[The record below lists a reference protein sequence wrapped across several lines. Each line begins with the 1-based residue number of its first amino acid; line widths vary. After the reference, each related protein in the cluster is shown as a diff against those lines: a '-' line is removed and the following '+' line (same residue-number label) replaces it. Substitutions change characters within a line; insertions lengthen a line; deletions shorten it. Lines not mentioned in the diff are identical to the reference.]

1 MEQGV
6 TCEHLNKL
14 ADVLGKDLWQSKEV
28 LTCFD
33 CGCPGPNLWICLQP
47 DCHHVGC
54 SEVKNDHST
63 LHQKNFSTHCVHM
76 NVSTERIWCYL
87 CEKEV
92 HIRAALARASSPDST
107 CVESPG
113 RLDSVGFSMV
123 DDDLD
128 PDDMDYDDDARPR
141 GLVGLQNMGNTC
153 YMNAALQALS
163 NTAPLTSYF
172 LECAAAVAVLAAD
185 KKPGIS
191 RAYQKLVKE
200 MWSRKTRGYVVP
212 NGILY
217 GIRNVHPMFRG
228 YHQHDTQEFL
238 RCFMD
243 QLHEELKEPV
253 FDTSEDK
260 LNSEADGDHQE
271 TRSVHVRRRA
281 ASSGGERVSNDA
293 PLFARMR
300 RKSPAP
306 SSYSESRTDGYLRVS
321 QDPPSRH
328 RRSASFAG
336 THQLQYHLYTQQTNG
351 PDLTSRGP
359 NQALNGS
366 ESELSWSSEAEER
379 YETCSSGASDA
390 PDPRTETAGGGAGP
404 ARGGGDGA
412 AGGARYRSV
421 ISDVFDGKLL
431 SSVQCLICNR
441 VSTRVETFQDLS
453 LPIPSREHLAVIRCQ
468 QPILNHHAPHGAQE
482 SWVRGLQPSREQTS
496 SLEPVSWTTPL
507 TPVWWLLSWLRSWF
521 YGPIVSLQDC
531 LAAFFSADELKGD
544 NMYSCSRCNKLRNG
558 VKMSGVVRLPEV
570 LCVHLKRFRHE
581 LMFSAKVGAR
591 VSFPINDLNM
601 APYTHKDCTSKIT
614 RYELCAVICH
624 AGTAGGGH
632 YTCIA
637 RNGRGWYMF
646 DDHAVSPLPLHHL
659 PHAEAYVLFYR
670 KINPQ
675 MTNLRQKAAE
685 ILESTSAETNDIKF
699 YISKQW
705 INKFNTWA
713 EPGPIDNSDF
723 VCWHGGVRPERAP
736 HLHHLAALVPQPLW
750 EFLYENFG
758 GGPAVSHVHECGVC
772 ARAALRLR
780 TRRARELAAF
790 CELHASFQEQERPHA
805 IYAISMHWFRQWQA
819 FVRNKTQQP
828 PPPVDN
834 TGIVT
839 KQEVDGTTVYSLKAG
854 SDHAQL
860 SEDLWRFFTSIYGGG
875 PEVKLKSPTAAITVQ
890 TNADKDKAFE
900 RRMSRKYSESDK
912 EEYCTKSTSEMNIRD
927 TVQGELQKNQSLQNI
942 NRRYKVKT
950 AADSDED
957 VAYRRTSF
965 QYKRHEP
972 NGNYQDS
979 DDEDMDVS
987 PSVYVN
993 TVRMENGV
1001 DSSDH
1006 DANDNPLYPTIS
1018 KKTDKLTDS
1027 DLPNLDSISLK
1038 SKPSKSG
1045 KVRKMKK
1052 RTMK

>member
-1 MEQGV
+1 MKMENGV
-6 TCEHLNKL
+6 TCDHLNKL
-14 ADVLGKDLWQSKEV
+14 ADVLEKELWQSKEA
-28 LTCFD
+28 LTCND

-47 DCHHVGC
+47 ECHHIGC

-63 LHQKNFSTHCVHM
+63 LHQKNLPLHCVHM

-92 HIRAALARASSPDST
+92 HIRAALVHAACSPDST
-107 CVESPG
+107 CVEGPG
-113 RLDSVGFSMV
+113 RLGAVGLSMAE
-123 DDDLD
+123 DELD
-128 PDDMDYDDDARPR
+128 PEEMDYDDEARPR
-141 GLVGLQNMGNTC
+141 DPRPGLVGLQNMGNTC

-253 FDTSEDK
+253 WDSSMEDK
-260 LNSEADGDHQE
+260 LGSEAEGDPGAA
-271 TRSVHVRRRA
+271 RDLRVRRRA
-281 ASSGGERVSNDA
+281 ASSGASDA
-293 PLFARMR
+293 PYFARMR

-306 SSYSESRTDGYLRVS
+306 SSYSESRTEGYLRVNT
-321 QDPPSRH
+321 QEPIPTRH

-336 THQLQYHLYTQQTNG
+336 THHLQYNMFNQQANG
-351 PDLTSRGP
+351 GEAGR
-359 NQALNGS
+359 ALCGS
-366 ESELSWSSEAEER
+366 ESSLSVSSEADER

-390 PDPRTETAGGGAGP
+390 PDTRPDTGKNIAP
-404 ARGGGDGA
+404 SGGGDGVS
-412 AGGARYRSV
+412 GGVRFRSV

-453 LPIPSREHLAVIRCQ
+453 LPIPSREHLAVLRCQ
-468 QPILNHHAPHGAQE
+468 QPILNHHVPHAGQE
-482 SWVRGLQPSREQTS
+482 SW
-496 SLEPVSWTTPL
+496 
-507 TPVWWLLSWLRSWF
+507 VWWLLSWLRSWF
-521 YGPIVSLQDC
+521 YGPVVSLQDC

-558 VKMSGVVRLPEV
+558 VKLSGVVRLPEV

-632 YTCIA
+632 YTCVA
-637 RNGRGWYMF
+637 RNGRGWYTF
-646 DDHAVSPLPLHHL
+646 DDHCVQPLPPHHL
-659 PHAEAYVLFYR
+659 PHCEAYVLFYR
-670 KINPQ
+670 KVNPQ
-675 MTNLRQKAAE
+675 MVTLRQKAAE
-685 ILESTSAETNDIKF
+685 ILESTSVEPNDIKF

-723 VCWHGGVRPERAP
+723 VCWHGGVRPDRAP
-736 HLHHLAALVPQPLW
+736 HLHHLAALVPQRLW
-750 EFLYENFG
+750 EFLYLQFG

-772 ARAALRLR
+772 ARAAQRLR
-780 TRRARELAAF
+780 TRRTRELAAF
-790 CELHASFQEQERPHA
+790 CDLHTSFQEQERPHA
-805 IYAISMHWFRQWQA
+805 VYAISMHWFRQWQA
-819 FVRNKTQQP
+819 FVRNRTQQP

-834 TGIVT
+834 SGIVS
-839 KQEVDGTTVYSLKAG
+839 KQEVDGVTTLSIKPG

-860 SEDLWRFFTSIYGGG
+860 SEELWRFFTSIYGGG
-875 PEVKLKSPTAAITVQ
+875 PEVRLKSPVTHQPIL
-890 TNADKDKAFE
+890 ADNNKPFDA
-900 RRMSRKYSESDK
+900 RRLSRKYSESDK

-927 TVQGELQKNQSLQNI
+927 SVHGEQQKNQSLQNI
-942 NRRYKVKT
+942 NRWYYG
-950 AADSDED
+950 DSDED
-957 VAYRRTSF
+957 VTYRRTSF

-979 DDEDMDVS
+979 DDDDMEAS
-987 PSVYVN
+987 PPRNN
-993 TVRMENGV
+993 TVRLENGV

-1006 DANDNPLYPTIS
+1006 DANDTPVLPPPA
-1018 KKTDKLTDS
+1018 DRLPDA

-1038 SKPSKSG
+1038 SKPSKIG
-1045 KVRKMKK
+1045 KVRKMKR
-1052 RTMK
+1052 RTVK

>member
-1 MEQGV
+1 MDKGV

-14 ADVLGKDLWQSKEV
+14 ADVLEKELWQSKET

-47 DCHHVGC
+47 DCHHIGC

-63 LHQKNFSTHCVHM
+63 IHQKNFPSHCVHM
-76 NVSTERIWCYL
+76 NISTERIWCYT

-92 HIRAALARASSPDST
+92 HVRAALAQSLASPDT
-107 CVESPG
+107 TTMEGPG
-113 RLDSVGFSMV
+113 ASARFGSVGLAPPSE
-123 DDDLD
+123 DDLD
-128 PDDMDYDDDARPR
+128 PEDMEYDDESRPR
-141 GLVGLQNMGNTC
+141 ALPAGLVGLQNMGNTC

-172 LECAAAVAVLAAD
+172 LECAAAVSVLAAD
-185 KKPGIS
+185 KKPGLS
-191 RAYQKLVKE
+191 RAYQKLIKE

-253 FDTSEDK
+253 WDGTAEDK
-260 LNSEADGDHQE
+260 LGSDADGDHQE
-271 TRSVHVRRRA
+271 NRNIHVRRRA
-281 ASSGGERVSNDA
+281 ASSGASDA
-293 PLFARMR
+293 PLFPRMR

-306 SSYSESRTDGYLRVS
+306 SSYSESRADGYLRVAG
-321 QDPPSRH
+321 QEATRH

-336 THQLQYHLYTQQTNG
+336 TQHLAYSVMTALNGTVG
-351 PDLTSRGP
+351 PDSTQRD
-359 NQALNGS
+359 NIGS
-366 ESELSWSSEAEER
+366 ESELSCSSEAEER

-390 PDPRTETAGGGAGP
+390 PDTRPERTHKPQPVACGS
-404 ARGGGDGA
+404 GDG
-412 AGGARYRSV
+412 GSSGVRYRSV

-431 SSVQCLICNR
+431 SSVQCLICDR

-468 QPILNHHAPHGAQE
+468 QPLLAHAAHGSQE
-482 SWVRGLQPSREQTS
+482 SW
-496 SLEPVSWTTPL
+496 
-507 TPVWWLLSWLRSWF
+507 VWWLLSWLRSWF
-521 YGPIVSLQDC
+521 YGPVVSLQDC

-581 LMFSAKVGAR
+581 LMFSAKVAAR
-591 VSFPINDLNM
+591 VSFPLRGLDM

-632 YTCIA
+632 YTCVA
-637 RNGRGWYMF
+637 RNGRGWYTF
-646 DDHAVSPLPLHHL
+646 DDQSVVPLPPAQLAS
-659 PHAEAYVLFYR
+659 AEAYVLFYR
-670 KINPQ
+670 KVNPQ
-675 MTNLRQKAAE
+675 MTVLRQKAAE
-685 ILESTSAETNDIKF
+685 ILESTNVEPNDIKF

-713 EPGPIDNSDF
+713 EPGPIDNGDF
-723 VCWHGGVRPERAP
+723 VCWHGGVRPDRAQ
-736 HLHHLAALVPQPLW
+736 HLHHLAAVVPQPLW
-750 EFLYENFG
+750 EFLYAHFG
-758 GGPAVSHVHECGVC
+758 GGPALSHAHECGVC
-772 ARAALRLR
+772 ARAAQRLR
-780 TRRARELAAF
+780 ARRARELAAF
-790 CELHASFQEQERPHA
+790 CDLHAIFQEQERPRA

-839 KQEVDGTTVYSLKAG
+839 KQENDGNTTYLLKQG

-860 SEDLWRFFTSIYGGG
+860 SEELWRFFTDIYGGG
-875 PEVKLKSPTAAITVQ
+875 PEVRLKCPTPAVPAATLD
-890 TNADKDKAFE
+890 AHKPFD
-900 RRMSRKYSESDK
+900 RRLSRKYSESDK

-927 TVQGELQKNQSLQNI
+927 TIHTELQKNQSLQNI
-942 NRRYKVKT
+942 NRRYKGKAT
-950 AADSDED
+950 ADSDED
-957 VAYRRTSF
+957 INYRHF

-979 DDEDMDVS
+979 DEEMDVS
-987 PSVYVN
+987 PPQSYVN
-993 TVRMENGV
+993 VVRMENGV

-1006 DANDNPLYPTIS
+1006 DANDNPV
-1018 KKTDKLTDS
+1018 KVTDKVTDA

-1038 SKPSKSG
+1038 AKPKRG
-1045 KVRKMKK
+1045 KVRRMKS
-1052 RTMK
+1052 RTVK